1 VLQPDLPVD
10 ILHGRTH
17 LRSLVIAFCS
27 LDSLSVVPLLV
38 TLSLS
43 PLVSL
48 PHFPSSCPHRSDF
61 GLTSPVVPPT
71 VEGHRRICS
80 TLGLKGDDRV
90 SRLSIK
96 PTRFRTHFVCHPPA
110 ASITVH
116 RPRSVIDYNPTV
128 ILLLV
133 HVSHSTAVS
142 QGFPHPFLDSLDT
155 LPARLHPSFLMEGSA
170 PLKSSD
176 HHSPSLNE

>member
-1 VLQPDLPVD
+1 MERGCRSAAVLQPDLPVD

-17 LRSLVIAFCS
+17 PRSLVIAFYS

-48 PHFPSSCPHRSDF
+48 PHFPSRYPHRSGF

-80 TLGLKGDDRV
+80 TLGVKGGDRV

-96 PTRFRTHFVCHPPA
+96 PTTGFEPTLCATHQQRLSRHA
-110 ASITVH
+110 DLAQSSITI
-116 RPRSVIDYNPTV
+116 P
-128 ILLLV
+128 L
-133 HVSHSTAVS
+133 
-142 QGFPHPFLDSLDT
+142 
-155 LPARLHPSFLMEGSA
+155 SF
-170 PLKSSD
+170 SSSCTCLTR
-176 HHSPSLNE
+176 SPSTKVSRILSSIPPTRFPSVSTHRF